1 MTDLQLSPHFKLS
14 EFTRSR
20 TAEAAGIDNRIPEAL
35 IPNLVTLCEA
45 VLEPLRQHA
54 GKPITISS
62 GYRCPRLNALVGG
75 VANSQHLSGE
85 AADLH
90 LPSLAVGR
98 EWFNWIATHCS
109 YDQLLWERR
118 GSTRWI
124 HVSCRSD
131 PRRNRGEA
139 LSLHCRM
146 KSNDIKS

>member
-1 MTDLQLSPHFKLS
+1 MQDQLLSPHFRLS

-62 GYRCPRLNALVGG
+62 GYRCLRLNALVGG
-75 VANSQHLSGE
+75 VPTSQHLTGE

-90 LPSLAVGR
+90 LPSLAEGR
-98 EWFNWIATHCS
+98 AWFNWIATHCS

-131 PRRNRGEA
+131 PSKNRRKVLTVNV
-139 LSLHCRM
+139 
-146 KSNDIKS
+146 

>member
-1 MTDLQLSPHFKLS
+1 MTDLQLSPHFRLS

-90 LPSLAVGR
+90 LPSLAEGR
-98 EWFNWIATHCS
+98 EWFHWIATYCS

-131 PRRNRGEA
+131 RRKNRGEA